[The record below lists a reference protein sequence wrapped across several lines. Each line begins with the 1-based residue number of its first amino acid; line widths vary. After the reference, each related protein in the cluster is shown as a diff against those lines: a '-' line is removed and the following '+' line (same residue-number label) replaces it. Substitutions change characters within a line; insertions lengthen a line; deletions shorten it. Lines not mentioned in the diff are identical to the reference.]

1 VIVSEVAGAER
12 TGRSECSSEVAQ
24 DERTGRGR
32 AGASGCRCD
41 CQDFV
46 KTDRGNIVTTTKD
59 YADEIDMTAT
69 ALARDCCKE
78 VLPGF
83 LHFFWCFRKFSTS
96 GRGRVLKSKDHNFFY
111 LIAAVAE

>member
-1 VIVSEVAGAER
+1 MQGQSVLDESK
-12 TGRSECSSEVAQ
+12 CSSEVAQ

-69 ALARDCCKE
+69 AKGTAAKKFFLDSFIFL
-78 VLPGF
+78 VLPKIF
-83 LHFFWCFRKFSTS
+83 NFRKRPGTEIQ
-96 GRGRVLKSKDHNFFY
+96 GP
-111 LIAAVAE
+111 